1 MVKENYEVRGMTCSA
16 CSARVEKAVV
26 KIVGA
31 DNVSVNLLTNSM
43 QVKRGENISADEII
57 GAVENAGYGASLKKS
72 VSDRNATGYKLPATG
87 YQIDNEVDAMKTRLT
102 WSIIFLLPTMYIAMH
117 QMLASMFGVP
127 VPAIV
132 SEIFD
137 GRENAV
143 TFAFAQFLLI
153 LPIMYL
159 NCRYYINGFKNLF
172 HGAPNMDT
180 LVGLGSM
187 AAAVFGAFSLFRIG
201 QGLGH
206 GDLILVDEYAQNL
219 YFESAGMIVT
229 LITVGKYFEARAKG
243 KTTQAVQALINLA
256 PKTASV
262 IRDGVDVQISVD
274 ELVKGDEIAVRPG
287 ESFAADGIIFEGET
301 TVDESAITGESLPV
315 NKTIGDKV
323 TSGTINR
330 GGFVK
335 FRAVNVGEESTI
347 QKIIALVEEASAS
360 KAPIAKLA
368 DKIAGVFV
376 PAVICIAISAGS
388 FWLMNGATV
397 EFAFSIAISI
407 LVISCPCALGL
418 ATPVAI
424 MVGTGKGAE
433 HGILIKSG
441 EALQTAHEVN
451 TVVVDKTGTL
461 TEGKP
466 FVTDIITFDVAVD
479 ELLKIAAGLES
490 KSEHPLAKAVT
501 NYAAE
506 NNIAPLEMS
515 NFQAV
520 FGKGIQATASTLL
533 PTTYPLQST
542 TYICG
547 NEKFFTERGFNL
559 NEINEKISALANEG
573 KTPIIIGS
581 REEGT
586 GNRILGIIAVAD
598 VEKKSSIDAVA
609 EFKNLG
615 LDVVMVTGDNYGAAQ
630 KISARVG
637 IENFVAEVLP
647 EGKAAEIEKLQ
658 RGGKKVAMIGDGVN
672 DAPALVKADLG
683 IAIGAGTDVA
693 VESADAVLV
702 KNNLLDAVSAIKLSR
717 AVMRNIKQNLFWA
730 FFYNVICIPVA
741 AGIFYPT
748 FGLKLSPMIGAA
760 AMSMSSICVVL
771 NALRLKFFSVE
782 HSDNVTAEKISAQ
795 VHTENISLQN
805 LEEDLQIMKTTLKI
819 EGMMC
824 KHCQKHVHD
833 ALAKM
838 DGVTDVEVSLENKNA
853 VVTSDKE
860 ISTAD
865 FKKVIDD
872 AGYELVA

>member
-1 MVKENYEVRGMTCSA
+1 VTKETYNVTGMTCSA
-16 CSARVEKAVV
+16 CSARVEKAVAAV
-26 KIVGA
+26 VGA
-31 DNVSVNLLTNSM
+31 ENVSVNLLTNSM
-43 QVKRGENISADEII
+43 QVRRDENISIDKII
-57 GAVENAGYGASLKKS
+57 DAVVNAGYGAALKGGNVKS
-72 VSDRNATGYKLPATG
+72 KVQAEKIVD
-87 YQIDNEVDAMKTRLT
+87 EVDEMKTRLI
-102 WSIIFLLPTMYIAMH
+102 WSIIFLLPTVYISMH
-117 QMLASMFGVP
+117 LMLGLP
-127 VPAIV
+127 TPQIV
-132 SEIFD
+132 TEIFD

-143 TFAFAQFLLI
+143 TFTFAQFLLI

-159 NCRYYINGFKNLF
+159 NRKYYVNGFKNLL

-187 AAAVFGAFSLFRIG
+187 AAALFGAFALFRIG
-201 QGLGH
+201 YGLGH
-206 GDLILVDEYAQNL
+206 GDFNLVDEYAKNL

-229 LITVGKYFEARAKG
+229 LITVGKFFEARAKG
-243 KTTQAVQALINLA
+243 QTTQAVKALMNLA

-262 IRDGVDVQISVD
+262 IRDGAEVQISVD
-274 ELVKGDEIAVRPG
+274 ELSKGDEIVVRPG
-287 ESFAADGIIFEGET
+287 ESFAADGVIFEGTT

-315 NKTIGDKV
+315 NKNIGDKV

-347 QKIIALVEEASAS
+347 QKIISLVEEAGAS

-368 DKIAGVFV
+368 DKVAGVFV
-376 PAVICIAISAGS
+376 PAVIAVAIAAGI
-388 FWLMNGATV
+388 FWLMNGATI

-433 HGILIKSG
+433 NGILIKSG
-441 EALQTAHEVN
+441 EALQIAHEIN
-451 TVVVDKTGTL
+451 TVVIDKTGTI

-466 FVTDIITFDVAVD
+466 FVTDIVTCDVEVD
-479 ELLKIAAGLES
+479 ELLKIAAGLEI
-490 KSEHPLAKAVT
+490 KSEHPIANAVT

-506 NNIAPLEMS
+506 KKITPLEVT
-515 NFQAV
+515 NFKAI
-520 FGKGIQATASTLL
+520 FGKGLTGDE
-533 PTTYPLQST
+533 
-542 TYICG
+542 YICG
-547 NEKFFTERGFNL
+547 NEKFLIERGFNL
-559 NEINEKISALANEG
+559 DELHEKISALENDG
-573 KTPIIIGS
+573 KTIIIIA
-581 REEGT
+581 RDEK
-586 GNRILGIIAVAD
+586 ILGIIAVAD
-598 VEKKSSIDAVA
+598 VEKQSSVDAVDA
-609 EFKNLG
+609 FKKLG
-615 LDVVMVTGDNYGAAQ
+615 LEVVMLTGDNYGTAK
-630 KISARVG
+630 KISERAG
-637 IENFVAEVLP
+637 IEKFVAEVLP

-658 RGGKKVAMIGDGVN
+658 RDGKKVAMIGDGIN

-683 IAIGAGTDVA
+683 MAIGAGTDVA

-730 FFYNVICIPVA
+730 FFYNVICIPLA

-748 FGLKLSPMIGAA
+748 FGIKLSPMIGAA

-771 NALRLKFFSVE
+771 NALRLKFFNVE
-782 HSDNVTAEKISAQ
+782 HSENSTTEKHFAQ
-795 VHTENISLQN
+795 VQIENISVKN
-805 LEEDLQIMKTTLKI
+805 FGKEVANMKTTLKI

-838 DGVTDVEVSLENKNA
+838 DGVTDVEVSLENKCA
-853 VVTSDKE
+853 DVTSTKE
-860 ISTAD
+860 ISRAD
-865 FKKVIDD
+865 FEKVIAD